1 MRIASKM
8 REITLL
14 VNDRAAE
21 ILGDALMDAGALSV
35 SIEDADADTPDEQPL
50 YGEPGLEPTK
60 LAWKNSYL
68 KVLVNDDFD
77 FDLDM
82 AIAVKGLG
90 IEEPELV
97 SDEKVQDADWV
108 RITQA
113 QFQPVRV
120 SDRLWIVPTWH
131 EPPAGDTAINIR
143 LDPGVAFGT
152 GSHPTTHLCLQWLD
166 ANVKAGESVLDY
178 GCGTGILAI
187 AAKKVGAGDV
197 LGTDIDPQAVEA
209 AIENS
214 KANDAPATFVLPKD
228 MPEGTFDV
236 VVANILSNPL
246 KLLAPALLARV
257 KPQGHLVLSGV
268 LARQAQEVIDVYKEN
283 DPSVKL
289 SVWKESEG
297 WVCIAGQKE

>member
-90 IEEPELV
+90 IEEPKLV

-166 ANVKAGESVLDY
+166 ANVKARESVLDY

>member
-1 MRIASKM
+1 M

-14 VNDRAAE
+14 VSDRAAE
-21 ILGDALMDAGALSV
+21 VLGDALMDAGALSV

-50 YGEPGLEPTK
+50 YGEPGLEPSK
-60 LAWKNSYL
+60 LAWKNSFL
-68 KVLVNDDFD
+68 KVLVDDDFD

-82 AIAVKGLG
+82 AIAVKGLH
-90 IEEPELV
+90 IDEPKVV
-97 SDEKVQDADWV
+97 SDKQVEDADWV

-166 ANVKAGESVLDY
+166 ANIKPGESVLDY

-187 AAKKVGAGDV
+187 AAKKVGAGEV
-197 LGTDIDPQAVEA
+197 LGTDIDPQAVDA
-209 AIENS
+209 AIDNAR
-214 KANDAPATFVLPKD
+214 ANDAPATFVLPKD

-257 KPQGHLVLSGV
+257 KPNGHLVLSGV

-297 WVCIAGQKE
+297 WVCIAGSKN

>member
-1 MRIASKM
+1 M

-14 VNDRAAE
+14 VSDRAAE
-21 ILGDALMDAGALSV
+21 VLGDALMDAGALSV

-50 YGEPGLEPTK
+50 YGEPGLEPSK
-60 LAWKNSYL
+60 LAWKNSFL
-68 KVLVNDDFD
+68 KALVDDDFD
-77 FDLDM
+77 IDM
-82 AIAVKGLG
+82 DRAIAEKGLH
-90 IEEPELV
+90 IDEPKVV
-97 SDEKVQDADWV
+97 SDKQVEDADWV

-166 ANVKAGESVLDY
+166 ANIKPGESVLDY

-187 AAKKVGAGDV
+187 AAKKVGAGEV
-197 LGTDIDPQAVEA
+197 LGTDIDPQAVDA
-209 AIENS
+209 AIDNAR
-214 KANDAPATFVLPKD
+214 ANDAPATFVLPKD

-257 KPQGHLVLSGV
+257 KPNGHLVLSGV

-297 WVCIAGQKE
+297 WVCIAGSKN